1 MTDINRNRRRFLQLT
16 GATAL
21 AAGVGAAVSGS
32 AGAQASA
39 WTIADSPT
47 DKTLHDVVQSSEG
60 PYAVGSG
67 GKVLARRADG
77 WEVVVQKGPT
87 VESNTLRGAGVTDD
101 GKTVWF
107 AGGSGVVAQYDV
119 VEEQLTDYSA
129 PMGKTST
136 WEDVAVTGKAGAE
149 TVHLVNGSGEVLNG
163 TKTDSGGMD
172 WGEVQKPPA
181 GESADGSSMK
191 GIDFASASVGHVSN
205 TSTKVYETTDS
216 GGSYREIGID
226 GGSVGLYGV
235 ASVSESDVNVVGG
248 SGTIYR
254 YDGSTW
260 TPMEAGQSTIYGID
274 RDGSAGLAVGSGGRV
289 YDRASPGTWTKAET
303 PTSKKLRGAAL
314 DTAGGYPDVAVGS
327 GGTIIERGEYTAD
340 PPAEKE
346 PRPDPAEWTEAS
358 SSTGKTLNDT
368 VQSSQGPYAVGGG
381 GRVLARGSTG
391 WTTVVE
397 KGPTGQGNTLTG
409 AAVTDDGK
417 HVWFAGGSG
426 VIGEYDVK
434 SGTKTDYSK
443 PEGETSTWE
452 DIAVVGSAGSET
464 VFLINGSGEFFSGTK
479 TASGGMNWGDII
491 KPGGGSSAKGIDFID
506 RSTGY
511 VCDTNAK
518 VYETTD
524 GGDSWAEIGIQGG
537 SVGLYDV
544 AAVSPEEIDVAAG
557 DGSIFHYNGAVW
569 TKLYAGGNALN
580 AITREGEKGLAA
592 GGGGTV
598 FERTGTGWQPDETPV
613 SNTLQGVTFDTTGS
627 YPDVAVGSSG
637 TIIERGEYTAAP
649 EPIGDFENPPQ
660 DLDGDGK
667 YEDVDGDGELTK
679 ADAEAL
685 FDNLD
690 DPAVTNNAAAF
701 DFNGNGRIDYDDIVT
716 LDNMAE

>member
-21 AAGVGAAVSGS
+21 AAGVGAAVSGTV
-32 AGAQASA
+32 GAQASA
-39 WTIADSPT
+39 WTAADSPT
-47 DKTLHDVVQSSEG
+47 GKTLNDVVQSSEG

-77 WEVVVQKGPT
+77 WEVVLSKGPT
-87 VESNTLRGAGVTDD
+87 VESNTLKGTGVTDD
-101 GKTVWF
+101 GEHVWF
-107 AGGSGVVAQYDV
+107 AGGSGVVGQYDV
-119 VEEQLTDYSA
+119 VDEQLTDYSA
-129 PMGKTST
+129 PKGKTST
-136 WEDVAVTGKAGAE
+136 WEDVAVTGESGAE
-149 TVHLVNGSGEVLNG
+149 TVHLVNGSGEVLRG
-163 TKTDSGGMD
+163 TKTDAGGMD
-172 WGEVQKPPA
+172 WGEAQKPPD
-181 GESADGSSMK
+181 GPNGDGSSMK
-191 GIDFASASVGHVSN
+191 GIDFASDSLGHVSN

-235 ASVSESDVNVVGG
+235 ASVGASDVNVVGG
-248 SGTIYR
+248 NGKIYR
-254 YDGSTW
+254 YNGATW
-260 TPMEAGQSTIYGID
+260 TSQKVSQSTIYGVD
-274 RDGSAGLAVGSGGRV
+274 RDGSSGLAAGAGGRV
-289 YDRASPGTWTKAET
+289 YDRSGPGTWTEVET
-303 PTSKKLRGAAL
+303 PTTNTLRGTAL
-314 DTAGGYPDVAVGS
+314 DTAGGYPDVAVGGS
-327 GGTIIERGEYTAD
+327 GTIIERGEYSAD

-358 SSTGKTLNDT
+358 SPTAKTLNDT
-368 VQSSQGPYAVGGG
+368 VMSSQGPYAVGGG

-397 KGPTGQGNTLTG
+397 KGPTTQGNTLTG
-409 AAVTDDGK
+409 AAATDDGK

-426 VIGEYDVK
+426 VVGQYDVER
-434 SGTKTDYSK
+434 GVKTDYSK
-443 PEGETSTWE
+443 PEGKTSTWE
-452 DIAVVGSAGSET
+452 DVAVVGNAGSET
-464 VFLINGSGEFFSGTK
+464 VYLVNGSGEFFSGTK
-479 TASGGMNWGDII
+479 TASGGMDWGDVV

-524 GGDSWAEIGIQGG
+524 GGDSWTEIGIDGG

-544 AAVSPEEIDVAAG
+544 AAVSPEEIEVTGG
-557 DGSIFHYNGAVW
+557 DGSIFRYNGAVW
-569 TKLYAGGNALN
+569 TKLYAGQNALN
-580 AITREGEKGLAA
+580 AITREGKRGLAA

-598 FERTGTGWQPDETPV
+598 YERTGTGWQPDETPL
-613 SNTLQGVTFDTTGS
+613 SSTLRGVTLDTTGS

-637 TIIERGEYTAAP
+637 TIIERGEYSASP
-649 EPIGDFENPPQ
+649 EPIGDFENPPG

-690 DPAVTNNAAAF
+690 DPAVQNNAAAF